1 MARILHHLRHR
12 PSLMA
17 GLVVAVPVTLA
28 ASVSGM
34 HPVRALLVGWDT
46 GVVAYGATFLWVMRR
61 TTTDGL
67 RRVAALLDEGRWA
80 MLGVTVLA
88 AVASLGAIVA
98 ELARVHGTP
107 HAGWA
112 MALAGTT
119 VVLSWFFI
127 HTVFA
132 THYAHEFWR
141 TGSGCV
147 GGGLLFPGNDSPN
160 YSEFLYFSFCI
171 AVASQVS
178 DVSTETATM
187 RQLVLAHSMVAYLFN
202 TAIIAL
208 GVNVAASL
216 AG

>member
-1 MARILHHLRHR
+1 MVRILRHLRHR
-12 PSLMA
+12 PSLMV
-17 GLVVAVPVTLA
+17 GLGVAVLVILA
-28 ASVSGM
+28 TASSGVHAM
-34 HPVRALLVGWDT
+34 RALLVGWDC
-46 GVVAYGATFLWVMRR
+46 GVVAYGATLLWVMRKA
-61 TTTDGL
+61 TTDGL
-67 RRVAALLDEGRWA
+67 RRVAAVLDEGRWA

-112 MALAGTT
+112 MALGGTT
-119 VVLSWFFI
+119 VLLSWFFI

-132 THYAHEFWR
+132 THYAHEFW
-141 TGSGCV
+141 GAGNGPD
-147 GGGLLFPGNDSPN
+147 GGGLLFPGNAAPA
-160 YSEFLYFSFCI
+160 YPEFLYFSFCI

-178 DVSTETATM
+178 DVSTQTASM
-187 RQLVLAHSMVAYLFN
+187 RKLVLAHSLVAYLFN

-208 GVNVAASL
+208 GVNIAASL

>member
-1 MARILHHLRHR
+1 MIRVLRHLRHR
-12 PSLMA
+12 PSLMVGLCAAVLVAAGA
-17 GLVVAVPVTLA
+17 GL
-28 ASVSGM
+28 SGM
-34 HPVRALLVGWDT
+34 HAMRALLVGWDC
-46 GVVAYGATFLWVMRR
+46 GVVAYGATLLWVMRR
-61 TTTDGL
+61 STIDGL
-67 RRVAALLDEGRWA
+67 RRVSAVLDEGRWA

-112 MALAGTT
+112 MALGGAT
-119 VVLSWFFI
+119 VLLSWFFI

-141 TGSGCV
+141 ADSGPA
-147 GGGLLFPGNDSPN
+147 GGGLAFPGNDRPA

-178 DVSTETATM
+178 DVCTETASM
-187 RQLVLAHSMVAYLFN
+187 RRLVLAHSMVAYLFN

-208 GVNVAASL
+208 GVNIAASL
-216 AG
+216 AS